1 LRPLCRPRCRP
12 TRPVPRSCPLLAY
25 RSILSHSSCVQ
36 PCLCT
41 SPHTHMFTHRA
52 GDPAPASHRVFPGG
66 RRAGTGDELI
76 GCTHFVVSLS
86 SCCPQVVHNLW
97 ITCSRRVAAPMQI
110 EIRGA
115 ERLSFRERQVVAL
128 KEMGSSNE
136 AVAKRLGLSVATV
149 ATLYSRAKRKG
160 YQVVMVLSGD
170 PLGIMGEDDDPFTA
184 PEGEEDDGLA

>member
-1 LRPLCRPRCRP
+1 
-12 TRPVPRSCPLLAY
+12 
-25 RSILSHSSCVQ
+25 
-36 PCLCT
+36 
-41 SPHTHMFTHRA
+41 
-52 GDPAPASHRVFPGG
+52 
-66 RRAGTGDELI
+66 
-76 GCTHFVVSLS
+76 
-86 SCCPQVVHNLW
+86 
-97 ITCSRRVAAPMQI
+97 MQI

-184 PEGEEDDGLA
+184 PEGEEGDGLA